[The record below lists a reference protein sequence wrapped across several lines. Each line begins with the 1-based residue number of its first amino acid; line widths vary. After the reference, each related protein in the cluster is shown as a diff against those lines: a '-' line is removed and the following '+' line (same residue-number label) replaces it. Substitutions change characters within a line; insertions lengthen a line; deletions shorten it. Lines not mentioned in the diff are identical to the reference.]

1 MRPAVFASFFAAFLA
16 SACGDSMQ
24 VEPVTVQWMDW
35 PWQVAYGQPFRTR
48 LVVSGVCARTPR
60 FRPGATAD
68 QSAVTFAPYFVVGN
82 ENIACIAEVTSPP
95 LLAYGGVDTAGMA
108 PGLKESRVYEMR
120 AASATPT
127 LGAVESSLPNRTF
140 GAVSVALPGDLIVV
154 GRRNAAGFVSK
165 EIDNAGC
172 VRIRPGGLYRPGA
185 GLVLENPVDTA
196 GLSNT
201 FVRGYIDQVVT
212 PVCGETT
219 VFHLVSRN

>member
-1 MRPAVFASFFAAFLA
+1 MKTALDWRKGRRRLCSPMGGSTLQEWRLA
-16 SACGDSMQ
+16 SRKVASMK
-24 VEPVTVQWMDW
+24 
-35 PWQVAYGQPFRTR
+35 
-48 LVVSGVCARTPR
+48 C
-60 FRPGATAD
+60 
-68 QSAVTFAPYFVVGN
+68 
-82 ENIACIAEVTSPP
+82 
-95 LLAYGGVDTAGMA
+95 
-108 PGLKESRVYEMR
+108 